1 MIPAFHHEVRMR
13 RREVLGLMGGALAWP
28 LGARAQ
34 QTRMVTIGVLT
45 LINPDPEPLLQA
57 LRDGLRDA
65 GYVEGRNLR
74 LEIRAAAGRPDLQ
87 LEKAAELVGLK
98 VDLIVTFFTPA
109 ALAAKQATRDIPI
122 VMAGAGDPV
131 ESGLVASLVQP
142 GGNVTGQSSAGAE
155 VAGKSVELIRELIP
169 TARRLGVLADDSDPF
184 AKPYIEQIGHAAR
197 SAGIEV
203 EPIMI
208 RPELPLEPA
217 FGTLTRKHVD
227 GLLIQGSIARK
238 EMLDLALQHRLP
250 AVTSTRLGPALGALM
265 SYGSDYF
272 ALARESAVYID
283 KILRGARPADL
294 PVAFPTKFLFIIN
307 LTTARA
313 LGIAISPTM
322 LARAD
327 EVIE

>member
-1 MIPAFHHEVRMR
+1 MR
-13 RREVLGLMGGALAWP
+13 RREVLGVIGGALAWP
-28 LGARAQ
+28 LAARAQ
-34 QTRMVTIGVLT
+34 QTKMVTIGVLT
-45 LINPDPEPLLQA
+45 LASPNPEPLINA
-57 LRDGLRDA
+57 LREGLRDA

-74 LEIRAAAGRPDLQ
+74 LEIRVAAGRPDLQ

-142 GGNVTGQSSAGAE
+142 GGNVTGQSSGGAE
-155 VAGKSVELIRELIP
+155 VAGKSVELIGEVIP
-169 TARRLGVLADDSDPF
+169 AARRLGVLADDSDPF
-184 AKPYIEQIGHAAR
+184 ARSYVDQIRQAAR
-197 SAGIEV
+197 SAGMEV
-203 EPIMI
+203 EPVMI
-208 RPELPLEPA
+208 RPELPLQPA
-217 FGTLTRKHVD
+217 FGTLTDKHVD
-227 GLLIQGSIARK
+227 ALLIQGSIARK
-238 EMLDLALQHRLP
+238 EMLDLALKHRLP
-250 AVTSTRLGPALGALM
+250 AVTSIRLGPALGALM

-272 ALARESAVYID
+272 ALARESAVYVD
-283 KILRGARPADL
+283 KILKGARPADL
-294 PVAFPTKFLFIIN
+294 PVAFPTKFVFIIN
-307 LTTARA
+307 LTTAKA